1 MKTILGNEILKTSLK
16 WRSYIS
22 FITIA
27 AIIPLLDLG
36 LYLEQG
42 GWARSITRGLS
53 QDFLVMGNIKNGY
66 FITYFIMNAL
76 WIHIPFLITLGA
88 GDQLAGE
95 ATGGTFRILLTRPAS
110 RSRILFT
117 KYLTA
122 LLYTTA
128 LVVFMGAL
136 SLGLGTLVF
145 GTGDL
150 LVPGAKMLI
159 IHAEDD
165 VLWRMGLAFA
175 LATWGMWTVASLAFL
190 FSSLVE
196 NGIGPIIGT
205 MAVIIVS
212 YIIGNV
218 PVDLFAS
225 IKPYLFTSYLD
236 LWSKVFED
244 PVPWDAVVRSVLV
257 LGAFNIGFYAV
268 TWYIFLR
275 KDVLS

>member
-1 MKTILGNEILKTSLK
+1 MRTILGNEILKTSLK

-27 AIIPLLDLG
+27 VIIPLVDLG
-36 LYLEQG
+36 LFLERG

-53 QDFLVMGNIKNGY
+53 QDFLVMGNIKNAY
-66 FITYFIMNAL
+66 FVTYFLMNAL

-110 RSRILFT
+110 RSYILFT
-117 KYLTA
+117 KYITT
-122 LLYTTA
+122 LLYAAA

-136 SLGLGTLVF
+136 SLGLGAVLF

-150 LVPGAKMLI
+150 LVPGRTFI
-159 IHAEDD
+159 VHAEHD
-165 VLWRMGLAFA
+165 VLWRMAISFA

-205 MAVIIVS
+205 MAIIIGS

-225 IKPYLFTSYLD
+225 IKPYLFTTYLD
-236 LWSKVFED
+236 LWAKVFED
-244 PVPWDAVVRSVLV
+244 PVPWDTLLHSILV
-257 LGAFNIGFYAV
+257 LGAFNVGFYLV
-268 TWYIFLR
+268 TWYIFLK

>member
-1 MKTILGNEILKTSLK
+1 MKSILGNEILKTSLK

-27 AIIPLLDLG
+27 AIIPLVDIG
-36 LYLEQG
+36 LYLERG
-42 GWARSITRGLS
+42 GWAQSITRGLA

-110 RSRILFT
+110 RSRILLM
-117 KYLTA
+117 KYITT
-122 LLYTTA
+122 LLYTAA
-128 LVVFMGAL
+128 LVIFMGIL
-136 SLGLGTLVF
+136 SLGLGIALF

-150 LVPGAKMLI
+150 LVPSNKMLI
-159 IHAEDD
+159 IHAEHD
-165 VLWRMGLAFA
+165 VLWRMATAFVLAM
-175 LATWGMWTVASLAFL
+175 WGMWTVASLAFL

-225 IKPYLFTSYLD
+225 IKPYLFTTYLD
-236 LWSKVFED
+236 LWTKVFED
-244 PVPWDAVVRSVLV
+244 PVPWDALLHSVLV
-257 LGAFNIGFYAV
+257 LGAFSVGFYLI
-268 TWYIFLR
+268 TWYIFAR

>member
-1 MKTILGNEILKTSLK
+1 MKTILGNEILKMSLK

-22 FITIA
+22 FITVGV
-27 AIIPLLDLG
+27 IIPLLDIAL
-36 LYLEQG
+36 LLEGG
-42 GWARSITRGLS
+42 GWTRSITRGLA
-53 QDFLVMGNIKNGY
+53 QDFVVMGNIKNGY

-76 WIHIPFLITLGA
+76 WIHIPFLITIGA

-110 RSRILFT
+110 RTRILLI
-117 KYLTA
+117 KYITT
-122 LLYTTA
+122 LLYTGA

-136 SLGLGTLVF
+136 SLGLGAALF

-150 LVPGAKMLI
+150 LVPGRMLI
-159 IHAEDD
+159 VHPEHD
-165 VLWRMGLAFA
+165 VLWRMALAFA

-196 NGIGPIIGT
+196 NAIGPIIGT

-212 YIIGNV
+212 YIIANV
-218 PVDLFAS
+218 PVEMFAS
-225 IKPYLFTSYLD
+225 IKPYLFTTYLD
-236 LWSKVFED
+236 LWAKVFDD
-244 PVPWDAVVRSVLV
+244 PVPWDAVLHSVLV
-257 LGAFNIGFYAV
+257 LGAFSVGFYLV
-268 TWYIFLR
+268 TWYIFVK